1 MTKKKTLKGL
11 AVGATFAL
19 AASGLFAAPAQAASA
34 IELTAQG
41 GKSVYGMISGE
52 TFTFTSNGNVD
63 FPAGNAGLLR
73 VEVVNTTGGGSP
85 TGFAINGATLDSARH
100 WYRPLRALQTQS
112 SLLAAGRLPL
122 L

>member
-41 GKSVYGMISGE
+41 GKSAYGMISGE

-85 TGFAINGATLDSARH
+85 TGFAINAATLDSLNGTGEGTAN
-100 WYRPLRALQTQS
+100 S
-112 SLLAAGRLPL
+112 I
-122 L
+122 